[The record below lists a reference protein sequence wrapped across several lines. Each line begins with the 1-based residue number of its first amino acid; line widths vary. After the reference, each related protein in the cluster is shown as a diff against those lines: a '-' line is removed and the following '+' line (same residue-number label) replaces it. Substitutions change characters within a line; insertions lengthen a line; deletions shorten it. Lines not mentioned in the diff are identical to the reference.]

1 MNLVDLRNYIKTQK
15 GYAFKSKWFIK
26 AGIPI
31 VKVKDFTDDSISKE
45 NVDYINDELAC
56 DFDRYLLDTNDV
68 IIQTV
73 GSWASNP
80 NSVVGKAVKVPSAL
94 KGALLNQNAV
104 KIIPTEKLDKKFL
117 YYTLRTDDFK
127 GYIVNTAQG
136 SASQAS
142 ITLESIKNYNFHLPL
157 LHTQKRIADILSA
170 CDDLIENNLK
180 RIKLLEQ
187 AAQNIYKE
195 WFVNMRFPGYENTPI
210 NEETGLPEGWEVKTI
225 SDVMEYK
232 VDNRGR
238 NPKYYTK
245 SGIPVIDNHLIK
257 NSPFIDFSKTNRYID
272 NDLFEVFI
280 RRYLKKDDVLITLVG
295 TVANISLAPEEKSV
309 IVQNTIGIRCNEFCT
324 QEYMYC
330 FLGANKTKIQN
341 KNRGAAQPSVKVGDL
356 TRMKMVIPNNESLNN
371 FSKEIKTMF
380 SLIQI
385 LGKQNQKLKAARDI
399 LLPRL
404 MNRTI
409 EV

>member
-56 DFDRYLLDTNDV
+56 DFDRYLIDTNDV

-170 CDDLIENNLK
+170 YDDLIENNLK

-195 WFVNMRFPGYENTPI
+195 WFVNLRFPGHENTPI
-210 NEETGLPEGWEVKTI
+210 NEETGLPEGWCKCPFNKVSINNNRKRIPINSTERSKRQGNYRYYGATKAMDYIDDYIFDGRYLLIAEDGTVYDKEGNAFTQLVEGKFWVNNHAHII
-225 SDVMEYK
+225 SGDCL
-232 VDNRGR
+232 
-238 NPKYYTK
+238 
-245 SGIPVIDNHLIK
+245 PVEFLYLAMKHYPIGHLITGAVQLKLSMK
-257 NSPFIDFSKTNRYID
+257 NLSRVDIINPSEEILQDFMSIVNPMI
-272 NDLFEVFI
+272 NQVF
-280 RRYLKKDDVLITLVG
+280 TLD
-295 TVANISLAPEEKSV
+295 
-309 IVQNTIGIRCNEFCT
+309 
-324 QEYMYC
+324 M
-330 FLGANKTKIQN
+330 
-341 KNRGAAQPSVKVGDL
+341 
-356 TRMKMVIPNNESLNN
+356 
-371 FSKEIKTMF
+371 
-380 SLIQI
+380 
-385 LGKQNQKLKAARDI
+385 QNQKLKAARDI

>member
-1 MNLVDLRNYIKTQK
+1 MINSQQKIFISPEIPKKFIANKDDIIFTRTGQVGLVFRNQYGIIHNNCFTVSPLNQELSKDYLYWFLRSEETITKAKGLAAGAAQPDLNH
-15 GYAFKSKWFIK
+15 GAFKSI
-26 AGIPI
+26 
-31 VKVKDFTDDSISKE
+31 
-45 NVDYINDELAC
+45 
-56 DFDRYLLDTNDV
+56 
-68 IIQTV
+68 
-73 GSWASNP
+73 
-80 NSVVGKAVKVPSAL
+80 
-94 KGALLNQNAV
+94 
-104 KIIPTEKLDKKFL
+104 
-117 YYTLRTDDFK
+117 
-127 GYIVNTAQG
+127 
-136 SASQAS
+136 S
-142 ITLESIKNYNFHLPL
+142 ITYPKSLQ
-157 LHTQKRIADILSA
+157 TQKRIADILSA
-170 CDDLIENNLK
+170 YDDLIENNLK

-195 WFVNMRFPGYENTPI
+195 WFVNLRFPGHENTAI
-210 NEETGLPEGWEVKTI
+210 NEETGIPVGWEEKTI
-225 SDVMEYK
+225 SEVMEYK
-232 VDNRGR
+232 VDNRGK

-257 NSPFIDFSKTNRYID
+257 NSPNIDLSKTKRYID
-272 NDLFEVFI
+272 DELFDVFI

-309 IVQNTIGIRCNEFCT
+309 IIQNTIGIRCNEFCT

-330 FLGANKTKIQN
+330 FLGENKTKIQN

-356 TRMKMVIPNNESLNN
+356 TGMKMVIPNNELLNN

-380 SLIQI
+380 SLIQT
-385 LGKQNQKLKAARDI
+385 LGKQNSQLKAARDI

>member
-1 MNLVDLRNYIKTQK
+1 MSWETKSLNNIITFQRGFDLP
-15 GYAFKSKWFIK
+15 KSKFK
-26 AGIPI
+26 DGTYPVVGSTGIIGYHSQFKVCAPG
-31 VKVKDFTDDSISKE
+31 VVTGRSGTLGVFQYLEEDFWAHNTSLWVKDFQD
-45 NVDYINDELAC
+45 N
-56 DFDRYLLDTNDV
+56 
-68 IIQTV
+68 
-73 GSWASNP
+73 NP
-80 NSVVGKAVKVPSAL
+80 
-94 KGALLNQNAV
+94 
-104 KIIPTEKLDKKFL
+104 KFI
-117 YYTLRTDDFK
+117 YYFLHQFDFK
-127 GYIVNTAQG
+127 NLNGGVAVPTLNRNIL
-136 SASQAS
+136 SS
-142 ITLESIKNYNFHLPL
+142 INVKYPKSLQ
-157 LHTQKRIADILSA
+157 TQKRIADILSA
-170 CDDLIENNLK
+170 YDDLIENNLK

-195 WFVNMRFPGYENTPI
+195 WFVNLRFPGHENTPI
-210 NEETGLPEGWEVKTI
+210 NEETGLPEGWEEKTI

-257 NSPFIDFSKTNRYID
+257 NSPHIDFSKTKRYID
-272 NDLFEVFI
+272 DDLFDVFI

-295 TVANISLAPEEKSV
+295 TVANISLAPKEKSV
-309 IVQNTIGIRCNEFCT
+309 IIQNTIGIRCNEFCT

-356 TRMKMVIPNNESLNN
+356 TGMKMVIPNNELLNN

-380 SLIQI
+380 SLIQT
-385 LGKQNQKLKAARDI
+385 LGKQNSQLKAARDI

>member
-1 MNLVDLRNYIKTQK
+1 MSWENRNFKELGFLGRGKSRHRPRNDESLYGGDYPMIQTGDVKAANFYLNSFSQTYNDK
-15 GYAFKSKWFIK
+15 GLAQSKLWNPNTLCITIAANIAETAILGMKACFPDSIIGFIADEEKSDVRFIK
-26 AGIPI
+26 YFFDIY
-31 VKVKDFTDDSISKE
+31 KERMQRIS
-45 NVDYINDELAC
+45 
-56 DFDRYLLDTNDV
+56 
-68 IIQTV
+68 Q
-73 GSWASNP
+73 
-80 NSVVGKAVKVPSAL
+80 
-94 KGALLNQNAV
+94 GATQDNLSL
-104 KIIPTEKLDKKFL
+104 EKLLTFEVP
-117 YYTLRTDDFK
+117 TP
-127 GYIVNTAQG
+127 
-136 SASQAS
+136 
-142 ITLESIKNYNFHLPL
+142 PL
-157 LHTQKRIADILSA
+157 QTQKRIADILSA
-170 CDDLIENNLK
+170 YDDLIENNLK

-195 WFVNMRFPGYENTPI
+195 WFVNLRFPGHENTPI
-210 NEETGLPEGWEVKTI
+210 NEETELPEGWEEKTI
-225 SDVMEYK
+225 SEVMEYK
-232 VDNRGR
+232 VDNRGK

-257 NSPFIDFSKTNRYID
+257 NSPNIDLSKTKRYID
-272 NDLFEVFI
+272 DELFDVFI

-309 IVQNTIGIRCNEFCT
+309 IIQNTIGIRCNEFCT

-356 TRMKMVIPNNESLNN
+356 TGMKMVIPNNELLNN

-380 SLIQI
+380 SLIQT
-385 LGKQNQKLKAARDI
+385 LGKQNSQLKEGRDI